1 MSLGGPSQTITQSAP
16 EYQLPY
22 IADLYRM
29 GQQIAYTPYTPYQMP
44 RTAETAGTY
53 QQGAEAMQ
61 AIGKSPGLLG
71 QITVNGKPTGVM
83 EAYRPFQ
90 QSGLLGTVNVGGK
103 QTGVMEAYMPFEQ
116 PGLLDQTQ
124 YGGRNMG
131 ALEAYMSPFQQ
142 SVTDVAKKAAERD
155 YQQGLNT
162 LRASA
167 AQRGA
172 FGGTRHALAENE
184 MMRNLGTQLS
194 NIQME
199 GGARAFDRASQL
211 YQQDFGNRA
220 LKAQMAAGLYQQDI
234 ENLQNQA
241 KMASGLYQQDLANQ
255 MQKAQSLQQLGLQDE
270 ARRQR
275 DLDLAYQ
282 EFEKQ
287 RLYPLERADAYRAL
301 VFGQPQPASRQDY
314 AQPPNPFVQTLG
326 LASLL
331 YGGMGR

>member
-1 MSLGGPSQTITQSAP
+1 MSLGGPSQTFTQSAP

-44 RTAETAGTY
+44 RTAETSGTY

-61 AIGKSPGLLG
+61 AIGTSPGLLG
-71 QITVNGKPTGVM
+71 QINVGGRPTGVI
-83 EAYRPFQ
+83 
-90 QSGLLGTVNVGGK
+90 
-103 QTGVMEAYMPFEQ
+103 
-116 PGLLDQTQ
+116 
-124 YGGRNMG
+124 
-131 ALEAYMSPFQQ
+131 EAYMSPFQQ
-142 SVTDVAKKAAERD
+142 SVTDVAKKSAERD

-184 MMRNLGTQLS
+184 LMRNLGTQLS
-194 NIQME
+194 NIQMQ
-199 GGARAFDRASQL
+199 GGAAAFDR
-211 YQQDFGNRA
+211 
-220 LKAQMAAGLYQQDI
+220 
-234 ENLQNQA
+234 
-241 KMASGLYQQDLANQ
+241 ASGLYQQDLGNQ

-301 VFGQPQPASRQDY
+301 VFGQPQPESRQTY
-314 AQPPNPFVQTLG
+314 NQPPNPFVQTLG

-331 YGGMGR
+331 YGGGRGR